1 MKSRLTHYFIALITT
16 FSLRPF
22 QAFSSENLSGHIE
35 GIWLGTLKVP
45 GAELRIAVTFSK
57 DTGGLWKATMNSL
70 DQGSGELPMDEVK
83 FESPHLY
90 AKLAAA
96 GIEFEGDVNADAEV
110 WNCEFRQGPVKF
122 PFIMNHVDQ
131 LPEAARP
138 QEPERPY
145 PYHEEAVQYVN
156 HKAGITLAGTLTFPD
171 AGGPF
176 PAVILLTGSGAQ
188 NRDEEVFGH
197 RPFLV
202 LSDFLTRQGFAVL
215 RSDDRGTGESGG
227 SFQGS
232 TTLDFAEDAL
242 AAVQYLKTRQE
253 IDPDLI
259 GLIGHSEGGIVAPL
273 AVEQSKDVAFI
284 VLAAGV
290 GIQFDDIILHQKELR
305 WKAAELSEE
314 TIAVQTA
321 WHNKLK
327 KIELKDISP
336 EIAAAEM
343 KACYD
348 SLSTDNKALL
358 NRTPEM
364 LAREI
369 QWMNDPW
376 HRFASRY
383 NAVAT
388 LASVTCPVLAIN
400 GSKDTQV
407 RPDENLAMIEK
418 GLQEG
423 GNKNYTI
430 EKLDGL
436 NHLFQTADTGLE
448 TEYTKIEETMSPS
461 AMQLIADWLKEQVE
475 LIKDDRGRKQ

>member
-1 MKSRLTHYFIALITT
+1 MKPRKMLYFMAVAVT

-22 QAFSSENLSGHIE
+22 QAFPEENLPSNIE

-57 DTGGLWKATMNSL
+57 DASGSWKATMNSL

-96 GIEFEGDVNADAEV
+96 GIEFEGDVDPGATV
-110 WNCEFRQGPVKF
+110 WNCEFRQGPAKF
-122 PFIMNHVDQ
+122 PLAMNHVDQ

-138 QEPERPY
+138 QEPKRPF
-145 PYHEEAVQYVN
+145 PYHEEEVRYVN
-156 HKAGITLAGTLTFPD
+156 HQAGISLAGTLTFPESE
-171 AGGPF
+171 GPF

-197 RPFLV
+197 KPFLV
-202 LSDFLTRQGFAVL
+202 LSDFLTRHGFAVL

-242 AAVQYLKTRQE
+242 AAVQYLKTRHE
-253 IDPDLI
+253 INADLI
-259 GLIGHSEGGIVAPL
+259 GLIGHSEGGMIAPL
-273 AVEQSKDVAFI
+273 AAAQSKDIAFI
-284 VLAAGV
+284 VLMAGV
-290 GIQFDDIILHQKELR
+290 GVQFDDIILHQKELR
-305 WKAAELSEE
+305 WKAAGLSEE
-314 TIAVQTA
+314 TIAVQSA

-327 KIELKDISP
+327 KIELKNVSP

-348 SLSTDNKALL
+348 SLSTENKTLL
-358 NRTPEM
+358 NRNPEM

-388 LASVTCPVLAIN
+388 LSRVTCPVLAIN

-418 GLQEG
+418 GLQAG

-430 EKLDGL
+430 KKLEGL

-448 TEYTKIEETMSPS
+448 TEYTKIEETMSPD

-475 LIKDDRGRKQ
+475 LIKDDRGRRQ